1 MMINGIFEMNNQVKR
16 WRIENSWGTKSGSN
30 GHLLMTDEWYSEYVF
45 QIVVRKDF
53 LSDAEKAVLDSEP
66 NTIEPWD
73 PLGTL
78 A

>member
-1 MMINGIFEMNNQVKR
+1 
-16 WRIENSWGTKSGSN
+16 
-30 GHLLMTDEWYSEYVF
+30 MTDEWYSEYVF

-53 LSDAEKAVLDSEP
+53 LSDAERAVLDSEP

>member
-1 MMINGIFEMNNQVKR
+1 MVVPVAVINPNDVTIYFGEEVDLNVGIYMFY
-16 WRIENSWGTKSGSN
+16 
-30 GHLLMTDEWYSEYVF
+30 EWYSEYVF

-53 LSDAEKAVLDSEP
+53 LSDTERAVLDSEP